1 MQAGAARQEDP
12 VEAVRA
18 IRGDPPPRA
27 VPDRGGRTCSA
38 ATDVAD
44 VGAALS
50 RVTDAT
56 LEATLEVAGRS
67 VREQR
72 GLDRAPTRIA
82 VVAMGRYG
90 GFELSYGS
98 DADVLFV
105 HEPVDGADAEATP
118 YAMAVAN
125 ELRALLIAPASD
137 PALDRRRRPA
147 AGGQAGAAGAHP
159 GRRMP
164 PTTPSGRRSGRP
176 RPCCAPTPS
185 SATRTCAPG
194 SRR

>member
-1 MQAGAARQEDP
+1 MLAGAERQHDP
-12 VEAVRA
+12 LEAVRSLRA
-18 IRGDPPPRA
+18 IRRRELLRIA
-27 VPDRGGRTCSA
+27 VGEMYGETE
-38 ATDVAD
+38 VAD

-56 LEATLEVAGRS
+56 LEATLDVAGRS

-72 GLDRAPTRIA
+72 GLDEAPTRIA

-105 HEPVDGADAEATP
+105 HEPTEGADAEATP

-125 ELRALLIAPASD
+125 ELRRLLIAPASD
-137 PALDRRRRPA
+137 PPLVVDADLRPE
-147 AGGQAGAAGAHP
+147 GKQ
-159 GRRMP
+159 
-164 PTTPSGRRSGRP
+164 SGRP
-176 RPCCAPTPS
+176 RPSCAPTRWS
-185 SATRTCAPG
+185 VTRRYASASPRWSTRSVIRPTGSAPAT
-194 SRR
+194 